1 MSLKR
6 FAARSDANHR
16 PITQALLAAGVR
28 VYPIAWPCDLL
39 CIHKA
44 TAAPVFLEIKSSDKA
59 KLTDAQLDL
68 QARIA
73 GGYFYRVE
81 TVEQALSAVGVV
93 NAD

>member
-6 FAARSDANHR
+6 FAARNDANHK
-16 PITQALLAAGVR
+16 PITQALCKAGIT
-28 VYPIAWPCDLL
+28 VYPIGWPCDLL
-39 CIHKA
+39 AIHRV
-44 TAAPVFLEIKSSDKA
+44 TAVPIFLEIKSSDKA

-81 TVEQALSAVGVV
+81 TAEQALVAVG
-93 NAD
+93 AM

>member
-16 PITQALLAAGVR
+16 PITAALLKAGVR
-28 VYPIAWPCDLL
+28 VYQINWPCDLL

-44 TAAPVFLEIKSSDKA
+44 TAAPVFLEIKSSAKA
-59 KLTDAQLDL
+59 KLTDDQLDL

-73 GGYFYRVE
+73 GGHFYRVE
-81 TVEQALSAVGVV
+81 TVEQALQAVGGIE
-93 NAD
+93 

>member
-16 PITQALLAAGVR
+16 PITNALLKAGVR

-44 TAAPVFLEIKSSDKA
+44 TAAPVFLEIKSHDRA

-81 TVEQALSAVGVV
+81 TAEQALVAVG
-93 NAD
+93 AIT

>member
-6 FAARSDANHR
+6 FAARNDANHR

-44 TAAPVFLEIKSSDKA
+44 TSAPVFLEIKSSDKA

-81 TVEQALSAVGVV
+81 TEEQALVAVG
-93 NAD
+93 AM

>member
-6 FAARSDANHR
+6 FAARSDANHK
-16 PITQALLAAGVR
+16 PITNALLKAGVR

-39 CIHKA
+39 CIHKD
-44 TAAPVFLEIKSSDKA
+44 TAVPVFLEIKK
-59 KLTDAQLDL
+59 DAASKFTPVQLDL

-81 TVEQALSAVGVV
+81 TVEQALAAVG
-93 NAD
+93 AID

>member
-6 FAARSDANHR
+6 FAARTDANHK
-16 PITQALLAAGVR
+16 PITNALLKAGVK

-39 CIHKA
+39 AIHKV
-44 TAAPVFLEIKSSDKA
+44 TAVPVFLEIKSSDKA

-73 GGYFYRVE
+73 GGFFYRVE
-81 TVEQALSAVGVV
+81 TVEQALSAVG
-93 NAD
+93 AIE

>member
-6 FAARSDANHR
+6 FAARTDANHK
-16 PITQALLAAGVR
+16 PITAALLKAGVR
-28 VYPIAWPCDLL
+28 VYPIGWPCDLL
-39 CIHKA
+39 CIHRESKL
-44 TAAPVFLEIKSSDKA
+44 PVFLEIKSTAQS

-81 TVEQALSAVGVV
+81 TIEQALAAVG
-93 NAD
+93 AI